1 MAGRISIVGLG
12 PGALSG
18 LTQEASQ
25 VIEEAT
31 AIFLRTVEHP
41 AAREIAARY
50 PCTAFDS
57 AYAAG
62 ASFEDVY
69 RIIVDRVLAASRRG
83 ETVVY
88 AVPGD
93 PMVGEATTGALVA
106 AAGTAD
112 VPLRILHAAS
122 FLEPCLELVGMDAL
136 DGLQVADS
144 VDVGRRH
151 FPPLSPDRPA
161 LLGQVYSR
169 LVASDLKLTLLAQYP
184 PQHVVLV
191 LDAAGTPEARVDSVP
206 LAELDREERFSTAT
220 AVYVPALPVASAF
233 ESLQE
238 IIAHL
243 RAPDGCPWD
252 RQQSHASLRPHV
264 LEEAYETLEAIDSG
278 DSAALCEELGDL
290 LLQIVLQA
298 QIASEA
304 EDFSMADVVAGIQ
317 EKLIRR
323 HPHVFGDLEV
333 EDVDQVLHNWE
344 DLKAGERAEA
354 GGTRGALD
362 GVPRSLP
369 ALAQALEIQ
378 SRAARLGFDWRS
390 ADGVRAKLR
399 EEWDELEAASDEGE
413 RAAEVGDLLF
423 AAVNYARWLGIDPES
438 SLRQT
443 NHRFRTRF
451 ARMEAAAGEAGQSLS
466 DLSLEELNQRWEEA
480 KRQERQSH
488 DER

>member
-1 MAGRISIVGLG
+1 MPGRITIVGLG
-12 PGALSG
+12 PGGLAG

-25 VIEEAT
+25 ALEA
-31 AIFLRTVEHP
+31 ASVVFLRTVEHP
-41 AAREIAARY
+41 LARQIAARQ
-50 PCTAFDS
+50 PCTSFDA

-69 RIIVDRVLAASRRG
+69 RLIVDQVVAASRRG

-106 AAGTAD
+106 AAREAEI
-112 VPLRILHAAS
+112 PLHILHAAS
-122 FLEPCLELVGMDAL
+122 FLEPCLELAGMDAL
-136 DGLQVADS
+136 DGLQVADGA
-144 VDVGRRH
+144 DVGRRH

-184 PQHVVLV
+184 PQHIVLV
-191 LDAAGTPEARVDSVP
+191 LDAAGTPEARAESVP

-220 AVYVPALPVASAF
+220 AVFVPPRPAASAF

-238 IIAHL
+238 TIAAL

-252 RQQSHASLRPHV
+252 RQQTHASLRPHL

-278 DSAALCEELGDL
+278 EAAALCEELGDL

-323 HPHVFGDLEV
+323 HPHVFGDAEV
-333 EDVDQVLHNWE
+333 EDVEQVLHNWE
-344 DLKAGERAEA
+344 SLKAGERAEA

-369 ALAQALEIQ
+369 ALAQALEMQ

-390 ADGVRAKLR
+390 ADGVRAKVR
-399 EEWDELEAASDEGE
+399 EEWQELEAAADDGS

-423 AAVNYARWLGIDPES
+423 AVVNYARWLGIDPET

-443 NHRFRTRF
+443 NGRFRKRF
-451 ARMEAAAGEAGQSLS
+451 ARMESAAAEAGRSLG
-466 DLSLEELNQRWEEA
+466 DLGFDELNRMWDEA
-480 KRQERQSH
+480 KRQERASG

>member
-1 MAGRISIVGLG
+1 MAGRITIVGLG
-12 PGALSG
+12 PDG
-18 LTQEASQ
+18 LAGVTQEASQ
-25 VIEEAT
+25 ALQEAT
-31 AIFLRTVEHP
+31 AVFLRTAEHP
-41 AAREIAARY
+41 AARQIAARQS
-50 PCTAFDS
+50 CTSFDS

-69 RIIVDRVLAASRRG
+69 RLIVEQIIAACRQD
-83 ETVVY
+83 ENVVY

-93 PMVGEATTGALVA
+93 PMVGETTTGALIA
-106 AAGTAD
+106 AARAAD
-112 VPLRILHAAS
+112 IPLRVLHATS
-122 FLEPCLELVGMDAL
+122 FVEPCLELSGLDAL
-136 DGLQVADS
+136 DGLQVADGA
-144 VDVGRRH
+144 DIGRRH
-151 FPPLSPDRPA
+151 FPPLSADRPA

-169 LVASDLKLTLLAQYP
+169 LVASDLKLTLLGQYP
-184 PQHVVLV
+184 PQHTVLV
-191 LDAAGTPEARVDSVP
+191 LDAAGTPEARVEAIP
-206 LAELDREERFSTAT
+206 LAELDRAERFSTAT
-220 AVYVPALPVASAF
+220 AVLVPALPASSAF

-238 IIAHL
+238 TIAAL

-252 RQQSHASLRPHV
+252 RQQTHASLRPHL

-278 DSAALCEELGDL
+278 EAAALREELGDL

-354 GGTRGALD
+354 GGRRGALD

-399 EEWDELEAASDEGE
+399 EEWQELETASDEGE

-451 ARMEAAAGEAGQSLS
+451 ARMEAAAEEAGQSLS
-466 DLSLEELNQRWEEA
+466 DLSLEELNRRWEEA